1 MIMRVKYQ
9 EGYVATVL
17 VLVVIALSVW
27 TCSRGNDIKRLEGLL
42 EMRDSTLAKATA
54 EAEEYKHLY
63 EEEKASKVRVVTEKQ
78 TEYIYENEQLENIED
93 KIDDLDVMIS
103 EIGRN
108 VEDIK
113 ADLP

>member
-1 MIMRVKYQ
+1 MRVKYQ

-17 VLVVIALSVW
+17 VLVVIALSVC
-27 TCSRGNDIKRLEGLL
+27 TCSRGNDIKRLECLL

-54 EAEEYKHLY
+54 ETEEYKHLY

-78 TEYIYENEQLENIED
+78 TEYIYENEQLENIEG